1 MSRVP
6 LLGGDVGD
14 DENSG
19 DYQVLTIKFA
29 ISHLS
34 ISFILLLV
42 INVTLFLLINPLQYI
57 FCMFTGEIIH

>member
-14 DENSG
+14 HENSG